1 MASSRHHHATS
12 TSGTDAALL
21 VFASLSLFL
30 SRLHRSLSSTTLLTQ
45 QAAPTAAGNAARSPA
60 RGRREVNVGQPTPK
74 ESTMRQLSIAVSVM
88 ALVLVASCGVAFAT
102 HSPSAAREVV
112 GLDTTGAQYAL
123 FLPYNWN
130 GDLVVYAHGFFDPAT
145 PVALPDAAPV
155 DVAPWVVEL
164 RERLLQAGY
173 AVAYSSFSENG
184 WAVDNGTQRTRE
196 LRPLFTHYF
205 YKPDRTFVIGRSL
218 GSLSTLLLVE
228 KYAVET
234 KTTLSL
240 LGLITISSS
249 ERVLDGALALCGP
262 VGGGRKQTD
271 YVGNTRVLFDF
282 FYPGVIPG
290 DVLHVQA
297 EDYSST
303 SPQVQAIVGAILT
316 NPQAAVALA
325 SVDQIELPWTSFPE
339 LINSIVRV
347 LGYNILGTNDLLER
361 TGGASPFEN
370 RSTTYTGTGL
380 QTLDAALNA
389 GVDRFAGSTQAFNYL
404 KAYYQPKGALDIP
417 VLTLHTTLD
426 PDVPFSH
433 EASLAAIVAKA
444 GASRKLVQ
452 QSYNRYGH
460 CNFSPAE
467 TASAF
472 LRLADW
478 VKRGVKPVGG
488 ALAP

>member
-1 MASSRHHHATS
+1 
-12 TSGTDAALL
+12 
-21 VFASLSLFL
+21 
-30 SRLHRSLSSTTLLTQ
+30 
-45 QAAPTAAGNAARSPA
+45 
-60 RGRREVNVGQPTPK
+60 
-74 ESTMRQLSIAVSVM
+74 MRQLSIAVSVM

-184 WAVDNGTQRTRE
+184 WAVDNGAQRTRE

-205 YKPDRTFVIGRSL
+205 YKPDRTYVIGRSL
-218 GSLSTLLLVE
+218 GALTTMLLVE

-234 KTTLSL
+234 KTSLSL
-240 LGLITISSS
+240 FGLVTISSS
-249 ERVLDGALALCGP
+249 ERVIDGALALCGP

-271 YVGNTRVLFDF
+271 YVGHTRAVFDF

-290 DVLHVQA
+290 DVLDVPK
-297 EDYSST
+297 ELNYSSELV
-303 SPQVQAIVGAILT
+303 PAIYWAILA
-316 NPQAAVALA
+316 NPTAAVALA
-325 SVDQIELPWTSFPE
+325 SVDQVELPWTGDFTDGT
-339 LINSIVRV
+339 LINSILRV

>member
-1 MASSRHHHATS
+1 MKK
-12 TSGTDAALL
+12 
-21 VFASLSLFL
+21 LS
-30 SRLHRSLSSTTLLTQ
+30 
-45 QAAPTAAGNAARSPA
+45 
-60 RGRREVNVGQPTPK
+60 V
-74 ESTMRQLSIAVSVM
+74 AVS
-88 ALVLVASCGVAFAT
+88 ALALILVASCGVAFAT
-102 HSPSAAREVV
+102 REVV
-112 GLDTTGAQYAL
+112 GVGTTGAQYAL
-123 FLPYNWN
+123 FLPDNWN
-130 GDLVVYAHGFFDPAT
+130 GDLVVYVHGFIDPAT
-145 PVALPDAAPV
+145 QVALPDAAPE
-155 DVAPWVVEL
+155 DVAWWVVEL
-164 RERLLQAGY
+164 RDRLLQVGY
-173 AVAYSSFSENG
+173 GVAYSSFSENG
-184 WAVDNGTQRTRE
+184 WAVNDAAQRTRE

-205 YKPDRTFVIGRSL
+205 YKPDRTYVIGRSL
-218 GSLSTLLLVE
+218 GALTTMLLVE

-234 KTTLSL
+234 KTSLSL
-240 LGLITISSS
+240 FGLVTISSS
-249 ERVLDGALALCGP
+249 ERVIDGALALCGP

-271 YVGNTRVLFDF
+271 YVGHTRAVFDF

-290 DVLHVQA
+290 DVLDVPK
-297 EDYSST
+297 ELNYSSELV
-303 SPQVQAIVGAILT
+303 PAIYWAILA
-316 NPQAAVALA
+316 NPTAAVALA
-325 SVDQIELPWTSFPE
+325 SVDQVELPWTGDFTDGT
-339 LINSIVRV
+339 LINSILRV

>member
-155 DVAPWVVEL
+155 DVAPWVAEL

-184 WAVDNGTQRTRE
+184 WAVDNGAQRTRE
-196 LRPLFTHYF
+196 LRPLFSYYF
-205 YKPDRTFVIGRSL
+205 PTPNRTFVIGRSL
-218 GSLSTLLLVE
+218 GALTTMLLVE
-228 KYAVET
+228 KYAIESSGISV
-234 KTTLSL
+234 
-240 LGLITISSS
+240 LGIISIGLGS

-271 YVGNTRVLFDF
+271 YVGHTRALFDF

-297 EDYSST
+297 TDYSNT
-303 SPQVQAIVGAILT
+303 SP
-316 NPQAAVALA
+316 
-325 SVDQIELPWTSFPE
+325 
-339 LINSIVRV
+339 
-347 LGYNILGTNDLLER
+347 
-361 TGGASPFEN
+361 
-370 RSTTYTGTGL
+370 
-380 QTLDAALNA
+380 
-389 GVDRFAGSTQAFNYL
+389 
-404 KAYYQPKGALDIP
+404 
-417 VLTLHTTLD
+417 
-426 PDVPFSH
+426 
-433 EASLAAIVAKA
+433 
-444 GASRKLVQ
+444 
-452 QSYNRYGH
+452 
-460 CNFSPAE
+460 
-467 TASAF
+467 
-472 LRLADW
+472 
-478 VKRGVKPVGG
+478 
-488 ALAP
+488 

>member
-21 VFASLSLFL
+21 VFGSLSLFL
-30 SRLHRSLSSTTLLTQ
+30 SRLHRSLSSTTLSAQ

-130 GDLVVYAHGFFDPAT
+130 GDLVVYAHGFFDPA
-145 PVALPDAAPV
+145 API
-155 DVAPWVVEL
+155 A
-164 RERLLQAGY
+164 
-173 AVAYSSFSENG
+173 
-184 WAVDNGTQRTRE
+184 
-196 LRPLFTHYF
+196 
-205 YKPDRTFVIGRSL
+205 
-218 GSLSTLLLVE
+218 LLLVE
-228 KYAVET
+228 KYAIDT
-234 KTTLSL
+234 PTSLSL

-290 DVLHVQA
+290 DVLHVPA

-347 LGYNILGTNDLLER
+347 LGYNVLGTNDLLRR

-370 RSTTYTGTGL
+370 RNVTYTGLGAY
-380 QTLDAALNA
+380 DAVMNA
-389 GVDRFAGSTQAFNYL
+389 GIHHRVVGPEPSV
-404 KAYYQPKGALDIP
+404 G
-417 VLTLHTTLD
+417 
-426 PDVPFSH
+426 DVS
-433 EASLAAIVAKA
+433 
-444 GASRKLVQ
+444 
-452 QSYNRYGH
+452 
-460 CNFSPAE
+460 
-467 TASAF
+467 
-472 LRLADW
+472 
-478 VKRGVKPVGG
+478 
-488 ALAP
+488 

>member
-1 MASSRHHHATS
+1 MKK
-12 TSGTDAALL
+12 LL
-21 VFASLSLFL
+21 V
-30 SRLHRSLSSTTLLTQ
+30 T
-45 QAAPTAAGNAARSPA
+45 
-60 RGRREVNVGQPTPK
+60 
-74 ESTMRQLSIAVSVM
+74 VSVM
-88 ALVLVASCGVAFAT
+88 ALVLVANCGVAFAT
-102 HSPSAAREVV
+102 HSPAAAREVV
-112 GLDTTGAQYAL
+112 GLDRSGAQYAL
-123 FLPYNWN
+123 FLPRNWN
-130 GDLVVYAHGFFDPAT
+130 GDLVLYAHGFFDPAA
-145 PVALPDAAPV
+145 PIALPDAAPV

-184 WAVDNGTQRTRE
+184 WAVKDGTQRTRE
-196 LRPLFTHYF
+196 LRPLFTYYF
-205 YKPDRTFVIGRSL
+205 HKPDRTFVIGRSL
-218 GSLSTLLLVE
+218 GSLATMLMVE

-234 KTTLSL
+234 TTSLSL
-240 LGLITISSS
+240 FGLISIRTS

-290 DVLHVQA
+290 DVLHVQTT
-297 EDYSST
+297 DYSNT

-316 NPQAAVALA
+316 NPEAAVALG
-325 SVDQIELPWTSFPE
+325 SVDQTDLPWTSFPE

-347 LGYNILGTNDLLER
+347 LGYNILGTNDMLEH

-370 RSTTYTGTGL
+370 RNVTYTGLGDY
-380 QTLDAALNA
+380 DAVVNA
-389 GVDRFAGSTQAFNYL
+389 GVDRFAGSTQALSYL
-404 KAYYQPKGALDIP
+404 KAFYQPQGNLQTP

-433 EASLAAIVAKA
+433 EQRLANIVKSA
-444 GASRKLVQ
+444 GYSSRLVQ

-478 VKRGVKPVGG
+478 VKRGVKPLTGEVT
-488 ALAP
+488 P

>member
-1 MASSRHHHATS
+1 MIVATVKSRDAGVGAKSDRMRRLCATGEREMRRLWMS
-12 TSGTDAALL
+12 VSLL
-21 VFASLSLFL
+21 
-30 SRLHRSLSSTTLLTQ
+30 
-45 QAAPTAAGNAARSPA
+45 
-60 RGRREVNVGQPTPK
+60 
-74 ESTMRQLSIAVSVM
+74 
-88 ALVLVASCGVAFAT
+88 ALVLVATSGVASAT

-184 WAVDNGTQRTRE
+184 WAVDNGAQRTRE

-218 GSLSTLLLVE
+218 GSLITMLLVE

-234 KTTLSL
+234 TTSLSLFGLLTLS
-240 LGLITISSS
+240 TS

-290 DVLHVQA
+290 DVLHVPA

-303 SPQVQAIVGAILT
+303 SPQVQAMTFLPLAWVWSAGAFRPSRRQGATDGLHAALD
-316 NPQAAVALA
+316 PVSEPEEGARRLGRAEVAVAVPVVGLLHELSRGPRA
-325 SVDQIELPWTSFPE
+325 VDDVCQPLLMGERH
-339 LINSIVRV
+339 VRV
-347 LGYNILGTNDLLER
+347 ER
-361 TGGASPFEN
+361 RVEG
-370 RSTTYTGTGL
+370 
-380 QTLDAALNA
+380 QD
-389 GVDRFAGSTQAFNYL
+389 GSL
-404 KAYYQPKGALDIP
+404 
-417 VLTLHTTLD
+417 
-426 PDVPFSH
+426 
-433 EASLAAIVAKA
+433 
-444 GASRKLVQ
+444 
-452 QSYNRYGH
+452 
-460 CNFSPAE
+460 
-467 TASAF
+467 
-472 LRLADW
+472 
-478 VKRGVKPVGG
+478 
-488 ALAP
+488 

>member
-12 TSGTDAALL
+12 TSGADAALL

-30 SRLHRSLSSTTLLTQ
+30 SRLHRSLSSTTLSTQ

-184 WAVDNGTQRTRE
+184 WAVDNGAQRTRE

-218 GSLSTLLLVE
+218 GSLITMLLVE

-234 KTTLSL
+234 TTTLNL

-249 ERVLDGALALCGP
+249 ERVLDGPRTVRSRGRGAQADGLRRQHACPLRLLLPGGDP
-262 VGGGRKQTD
+262 GGRPARPGRGLLEHEPASPGHRRGNSHKPAGGG
-271 YVGNTRVLFDF
+271 G
-282 FYPGVIPG
+282 PGLGGSDRAAVDELPRADQLDRPGARLQCPG
-290 DVLHVQA
+290 DRK
-297 EDYSST
+297 
-303 SPQVQAIVGAILT
+303 
-316 NPQAAVALA
+316 
-325 SVDQIELPWTSFPE
+325 SV
-339 LINSIVRV
+339 V
-347 LGYNILGTNDLLER
+347 
-361 TGGASPFEN
+361 
-370 RSTTYTGTGL
+370 
-380 QTLDAALNA
+380 
-389 GVDRFAGSTQAFNYL
+389 
-404 KAYYQPKGALDIP
+404 
-417 VLTLHTTLD
+417 
-426 PDVPFSH
+426 
-433 EASLAAIVAKA
+433 
-444 GASRKLVQ
+444 
-452 QSYNRYGH
+452 
-460 CNFSPAE
+460 
-467 TASAF
+467 
-472 LRLADW
+472 
-478 VKRGVKPVGG
+478 
-488 ALAP
+488 

>member
-1 MASSRHHHATS
+1 
-12 TSGTDAALL
+12 
-21 VFASLSLFL
+21 
-30 SRLHRSLSSTTLLTQ
+30 
-45 QAAPTAAGNAARSPA
+45 
-60 RGRREVNVGQPTPK
+60 
-74 ESTMRQLSIAVSVM
+74 MRQLSIAVSVM

-130 GDLVVYAHGFFDPAT
+130 GDLVVYAHGFFDPAS

-184 WAVDNGTQRTRE
+184 WAVDNGAQRTRE

-218 GSLSTLLLVE
+218 GSLITMLLVE

-234 KTTLSL
+234 TTSLSL
-240 LGLITISSS
+240 LGLITISTS

-262 VGGGRKQTD
+262 VGGGRTQTD

-290 DVLHVQA
+290 DVLHVPA

-347 LGYNILGTNDLLER
+347 LGYNVLGTNDLLQR

-370 RSTTYTGTGL
+370 RNVAYTGLGAY
-380 QTLDAALNA
+380 DAVVNA
-389 GVDRFAGSTQAFNYL
+389 GVGRFAGSKQAFDYL
-404 KAYYQPKGALDIP
+404 KAFYQPKGKLQTP

-433 EASLAAIVAKA
+433 EQRLADIVKSA
-444 GASRKLVQ
+444 GYSSRLVQ

-460 CNFSPAE
+460 CNVSPTEA
-467 TASAF
+467 ASAF